1 MPSTMKTNQD
11 ATLTRWNP
19 SPNLIVSFVFA
30 GSIGFALLQNR
41 FGFTGGPI
49 SAAKTLWLS
58 FALQVFFVAPFCLW
72 RNAAYSM
79 AVRRMYGA
87 VFASFAIRAVVE
99 LYILYFTRD
108 WKCGYGIA
116 HDLFTFLLVTVFC
129 LSFWMRRV
137 RLEASDQRALIFVP
151 ILLVTLVVE
160 CFMAWQFSLLAS
172 PAEGIYFADN
182 TEHFRRVNLG
192 SWIAVGIGYPTLL
205 AFLWHARKDFCYE
218 TKASEFPGA
227 VRV

>member
-1 MPSTMKTNQD
+1 MKTNPY
-11 ATLTRWNP
+11 ATMTRLSP
-19 SPNLIVSFVFA
+19 SPNWIAAFVFA

-41 FGFTGGPI
+41 FGLTGGPI

-58 FALQVFFVAPFCLW
+58 FTLQIFFVAPFCLW
-72 RNAAYSM
+72 RNTAYSL

-87 VFASFAIRAVVE
+87 VFVSFAIRAVVE
-99 LYILYFTRD
+99 LYILYFTRA
-108 WKCGYGIA
+108 WKCGYGIT
-116 HDLFTFLLVTVFC
+116 HDLFTFLLVTIFC

-137 RLEASDQRALIFVP
+137 PLHAGDRRALIFVP
-151 ILLVTLVVE
+151 LLLVTLVVE

-182 TEHFRRVNLG
+182 TEHFRRVNLW
-192 SWIAVGIGYPTLL
+192 SWIAVGIGYPALL

-218 TKASEFPGA
+218 SKASEFPGA
-227 VRV
+227 VHV